1 MNLLKFLKK
10 QLRKTLLLQYKKY
23 RGETVMIIYI
33 DNVPRSY
40 DIQSEEEMN
49 ASWIDITKEFMSN
62 GQILSSVVI
71 DDVVYYDSYASELL
85 TRYDKINTVKITTI
99 TKEQSFFMTLQELQ
113 EYSGKVMSSMGDYI
127 QPLYSGSMETSK
139 DILPIITESVQ
150 WVVSALS
157 YIQHVSQEVNVDPLI
172 QDIINHAVEKFMPI
186 VKLLLDEIE
195 SENTIGFADLINY
208 EFIPLVEEFYHKSKG
223 LEITSLPN

>member
-1 MNLLKFLKK
+1 
-10 QLRKTLLLQYKKY
+10 
-23 RGETVMIIYI
+23 MIIYI

-85 TRYDKINTVKITTI
+85 TNYDKINTVKITTI
-99 TKEQSFFMTLQELQ
+99 TKEQSFFMTLQEFQ

-157 YIQHVSQEVNVDPLI
+157 YIQHVSQEVKVDPLI

>member
-1 MNLLKFLKK
+1 
-10 QLRKTLLLQYKKY
+10 
-23 RGETVMIIYI
+23 MIIYI

-99 TKEQSFFMTLQELQ
+99 TKEQSFFMTLQEFQ

-157 YIQHVSQEVNVDPLI
+157 YIQHVSQEVKVDPLI

>member
-85 TRYDKINTVKITTI
+85 TNYDKINTVKITTI

>member
-1 MNLLKFLKK
+1 
-10 QLRKTLLLQYKKY
+10 
-23 RGETVMIIYI
+23 MIIYI